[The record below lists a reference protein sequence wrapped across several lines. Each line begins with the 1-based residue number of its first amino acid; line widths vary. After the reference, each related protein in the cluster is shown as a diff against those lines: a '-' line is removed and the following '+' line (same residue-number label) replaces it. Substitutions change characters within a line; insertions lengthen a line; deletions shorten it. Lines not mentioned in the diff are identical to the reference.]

1 MKNTF
6 KKIFI
11 ILTSVFLILC
21 VAACGA
27 LKQPTQ
33 SQPTAPVQGEPEPS
47 AAPSVTITVYTGDE
61 TAEHFL
67 TQDVSAAALDE
78 NSVFAAL
85 KSAGVMPDD
94 VELLDGAGYDF
105 DMDAVRHGR
114 LSPVFFGSALTN
126 FGVEPFLAD
135 FLRLSPPP
143 LGTSGE
149 YIAVGCLVNTY
160 LTAFGADTVSITV
173 NGAPLESGHNVY
185 DMPLEFYTDSTN
197 S

>member
-6 KKIFI
+6 KKIFT

-21 VAACGA
+21 VAACGTT
-27 LKQPTQ
+27 KQPAH
-33 SQPTAPVQGEPEPS
+33 SQPASSTQGEPEPT
-47 AAPSVTITVYTGDE
+47 AAPSVVITVYTGDE

-67 TQDVSAAALDE
+67 TQEVAAAALDE

-85 KSAGVMPDD
+85 KSADD
-94 VELLDGAGYDF
+94 VELLDFAQNGG
-105 DMDAVRHGR
+105 
-114 LSPVFFGSALTN
+114 ALTI
-126 FGVEPFLAD
+126 D
-135 FLRLSPPP
+135 LSDAYASYIQS

>member
-27 LKQPTQ
+27 SKQPTQ
-33 SQPTAPVQGEPEPS
+33 SQPTAPAQGEPEPS

-78 NSVFAAL
+78 NSVFAA
-85 KSAGVMPDD
+85 KAMTNMPRGTRRSRAAGRP
-94 VELLDGAGYDF
+94 AS
-105 DMDAVRHGR
+105 RSR
-114 LSPVFFGSALTN
+114 
-126 FGVEPFLAD
+126 
-135 FLRLSPPP
+135 
-143 LGTSGE
+143 
-149 YIAVGCLVNTY
+149 
-160 LTAFGADTVSITV
+160 
-173 NGAPLESGHNVY
+173 
-185 DMPLEFYTDSTN
+185 
-197 S
+197 

>member
-6 KKIFI
+6 KKITT

-21 VAACGA
+21 VAACGTT
-27 LKQPTQ
+27 KQPAH
-33 SQPTAPVQGEPEPS
+33 SQPASSTQGETEPT
-47 AAPSVTITVYTGDE
+47 AAPSVVITVYTGDE

-67 TQDVSAAALDE
+67 TQEVAAAALDE

-85 KSAGVMPDD
+85 KSAGVMPDN
-94 VELLDGAGYDF
+94 VELLDFAQNGGALTIDLSDAYAGYIQ
-105 DMDAVRHGR
+105 
-114 LSPVFFGSALTN
+114 S
-126 FGVEPFLAD
+126 
-135 FLRLSPPP
+135 

>member
-1 MKNTF
+1 MGADKTATYAMVDIGQTMF
-6 KKIFI
+6 AY
-11 ILTSVFLILC
+11 TVFL
-21 VAACGA
+21 
-27 LKQPTQ
+27 
-33 SQPTAPVQGEPEPS
+33 
-47 AAPSVTITVYTGDE
+47 
-61 TAEHFL
+61 
-67 TQDVSAAALDE
+67 
-78 NSVFAAL
+78 AAL

-94 VELLDGAGYDF
+94 VELLDFAQNGG
-105 DMDAVRHGR
+105 
-114 LSPVFFGSALTN
+114 ALTI
-126 FGVEPFLAD
+126 D
-135 FLRLSPPP
+135 LSDAYASYIQS

>member
-21 VAACGA
+21 VTACGA
-27 LKQPTQ
+27 LKQPAH
-33 SQPTAPVQGEPEPS
+33 SQPTAPAQGEPEPS
-47 AAPSVTITVYTGDE
+47 AAPSVVITVYTGDE

-67 TQDVSAAALDE
+67 TQEVAAAALDE

-85 KSAGVMPDD
+85 KSAGVMPDFAQN
-94 VELLDGAGYDF
+94 GG
-105 DMDAVRHGR
+105 
-114 LSPVFFGSALTN
+114 ALTI
-126 FGVEPFLAD
+126 D
-135 FLRLSPPP
+135 LSDAYASYIQS

>member
-27 LKQPTQ
+27 AKQPVQNKPTTPAQ
-33 SQPTAPVQGEPEPS
+33 SEPAQSPAS
-47 AAPSVTITVYTGDE
+47 PGVTITVYTGDE

-67 TQDVSAAALDE
+67 TQNVAAEALDE

-85 KSAGVMPDD
+85 KSAGVMPYD
-94 VELLDGAGYDF
+94 VELLDFAQNGG
-105 DMDAVRHGR
+105 
-114 LSPVFFGSALTN
+114 ALT
-126 FGVEPFLAD
+126 LD
-135 FLRLSPPP
+135 LSDAYARYIQS

-149 YIAVGCLVNTY
+149 YIAIGCLVNTY

-173 NGAPLESGHNVY
+173 NGAPLESGHAVY
-185 DMPLEFYTDSTN
+185 DMPLEFYADNAN

>member
-27 LKQPTQ
+27 TKQPAQ
-33 SQPTAPVQGEPEPS
+33 SQPTAPAQGEPEPS
-47 AAPSVTITVYTGDE
+47 AAPSVNITVYTGDDA
-61 TAEHFL
+61 AEHFL
-67 TQDVSAAALDE
+67 THEVAAASLDE

-94 VELLDGAGYDF
+94 VELLDFAQNGG
-105 DMDAVRHGR
+105 
-114 LSPVFFGSALTN
+114 ALT
-126 FGVEPFLAD
+126 LD
-135 FLRLSPPP
+135 LSDAYASYIQS

-173 NGAPLESGHNVY
+173 NGAPLESGHTVY
-185 DMPLEFYTDSTN
+185 DMPLEFYADSAN

>member
-27 LKQPTQ
+27 SKQPTQ
-33 SQPTAPVQGEPEPS
+33 SQPTAPAQGEPEPS
-47 AAPSVTITVYTGDE
+47 AAPSV
-61 TAEHFL
+61 

-94 VELLDGAGYDF
+94 VELLDFAQNGG
-105 DMDAVRHGR
+105 
-114 LSPVFFGSALTN
+114 ALTI
-126 FGVEPFLAD
+126 D
-135 FLRLSPPP
+135 LSDAYASYIQS

>member
-21 VAACGA
+21 VTACGA

-33 SQPTAPVQGEPEPS
+33 SQPASSTQGEPEPT
-47 AAPSVTITVYTGDE
+47 AAPSVV
-61 TAEHFL
+61 
-67 TQDVSAAALDE
+67 
-78 NSVFAAL
+78 
-85 KSAGVMPDD
+85 GVMPDD
-94 VELLDGAGYDF
+94 VELLDFAQNGE
-105 DMDAVRHGR
+105 
-114 LSPVFFGSALTN
+114 ALTI
-126 FGVEPFLAD
+126 D
-135 FLRLSPPP
+135 LSDAYASYIQS

>member
-21 VAACGA
+21 VAACGSA
-27 LKQPTQ
+27 KQPSQ
-33 SQPTAPVQGEPEPS
+33 SQPTAPAQSEPEPS
-47 AAPSVTITVYTGDE
+47 AAAASVTITVYTGDE

-67 TQDVSAAALDE
+67 TQDVAAEALDE

-85 KSAGVMPDD
+85 KSVGVMPDNA
-94 VELLDGAGYDF
+94 ELLDFAQNGG
-105 DMDAVRHGR
+105 
-114 LSPVFFGSALTN
+114 ALT
-126 FGVEPFLAD
+126 LD
-135 FLRLSPPP
+135 LSDDYARYIQS

-149 YIAVGCLVNTY
+149 YIAIGCLVNTY
-160 LTAFGADTVSITV
+160 LTAFGADTVSVTV
-173 NGAPLESGHNVY
+173 NGAPLESGHAVY
-185 DMPLEFYTDSTN
+185 DMPLEFYSDSAN

>member
-27 LKQPTQ
+27 SKQPAQ
-33 SQPTAPVQGEPEPS
+33 SQPTAPAQGEPEPS
-47 AAPSVTITVYTGDE
+47 AAPRVNITVYTGAE
-61 TAEHFL
+61 AAEHFL
-67 TQDVSAAALDE
+67 TQEVAAAALDE

-94 VELLDGAGYDF
+94 VELLNFAQNGG
-105 DMDAVRHGR
+105 
-114 LSPVFFGSALTN
+114 ALT
-126 FGVEPFLAD
+126 LD
-135 FLRLSPPP
+135 LSDAYASYIQS

-173 NGAPLESGHNVY
+173 NGAPLESGHTVY
-185 DMPLEFYTDSTN
+185 DMPLEFYADSAN